1 MVAEGVF
8 GVSLTEQKGHVKGLI
23 RDEISKLTE
32 ADDEP
37 EEEVAVAAAAAEVAT
52 KEESKPEDMVTS

>member
-1 MVAEGVF
+1 MISVMAEAIF

-37 EEEVAVAAAAAEVAT
+37 EEEVAADVEAT
-52 KEESKPEDMVTS
+52 KDEKPEDMVTS

>member
-1 MVAEGVF
+1 MAEAIF

-37 EEEVAVAAAAAEVAT
+37 EEEVAAGEAT
-52 KEESKPEDMVTS
+52 KDEKPEDMVTS